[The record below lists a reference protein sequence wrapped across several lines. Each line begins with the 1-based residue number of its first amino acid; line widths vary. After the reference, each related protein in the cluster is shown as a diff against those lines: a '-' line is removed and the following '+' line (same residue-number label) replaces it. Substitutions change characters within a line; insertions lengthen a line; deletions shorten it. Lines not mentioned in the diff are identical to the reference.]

1 MALSVLQRRLSGVV
15 VRVGVKRGLIA
26 AVVAVAAVATMA
38 EASSSGTSD
47 SGGGDSSASAPAG
60 DNSGGDATEA
70 PADGVGIGQPA
81 ADGQFT
87 FTVKEVKCGVK
98 KVGPDM
104 FEEKAQGQFC
114 LVTMDVENT
123 GDSAQLFDASS
134 QSGTT
139 DTGAQVEADGAASI
153 MANTDSQSF
162 LEQINPGNTLKDVV
176 VVYDIAPD
184 QTLKT
189 LILHDSA
196 FSGGVT
202 VNVG

>member
-1 MALSVLQRRLSGVV
+1 MSFSFLSGVV
-15 VRVGVKRGLIA
+15 MRTGVQRGLIA
-26 AVVAVAAVATMA
+26 GVIALAAIATMA

-47 SGGGDSSASAPAG
+47 SGSGASSAAATDGSA
-60 DNSGGDATEA
+60 EQ
-70 PADGVGIGQPA
+70 PADGGGEGGVGIGQPA

-87 FTVKEVKCGVK
+87 FTVNNVKCGVK

-104 FEEKAQGQFC
+104 LEEKAQGQFC
-114 LVTMDVENT
+114 LVTMDVKNT
-123 GDSAQLFDASS
+123 GDSAQTFDASS

-139 DTGAQVEADGAASI
+139 DTGVQVEADSAASI

-162 LEQINPGNTLKDVV
+162 LEQINPGNTLKGVV

-189 LILHDSA
+189 LILHDSP